1 MVEEMNVPLSTMRSG
16 TELTRK
22 PVTKMTSET
31 KLYPRYAEHPLK
43 EALAD
48 SPAVLIHGPRQCGK
62 TTLARMMNSSQTVLW
77 SGVGGI
83 EWPGGTNIK
92 WPGSNYIT
100 FDDETAREAA
110 ERDPIGFVNDLPGR
124 VILDEVQRAP
134 SIFTA
139 LKMAIDRDRIP
150 GRFLLTGSS
159 QVLLVP
165 RVSDSL
171 AGRLEIIRLHPLA
184 QCELSGQHPTFL
196 DRLFSGDLKAPE
208 LAGASD
214 RLADRIV
221 AGGFPAALARST
233 EGRRR
238 NWYLNYVET
247 QLQRDVRDIAKIS
260 DHGAMIRLLSVAATQ
275 TAWLYNLQDM
285 SSTFSLSRPTIGKY
299 VEILERIFLLER
311 IPAWQ
316 NNRLKRMVK
325 APKLHVCDT
334 GIGCAVIGASS
345 EALKKDRDLFGQYLE
360 SFVFQELKR
369 QASWSD
375 DTLTFY
381 HYRDKDKVEVD
392 LVIEK
397 GTMAVAG
404 VEVKASSTVRAS
416 DFHGLRKLKDA
427 AGDRFVAGMV
437 LYDGEKC
444 WSFGEGLTAVPV
456 RLLWENPA
464 ETASNLQLDG

>member
-1 MVEEMNVPLSTMRSG
+1 
-16 TELTRK
+16 
-22 PVTKMTSET
+22 MTSET
-31 KLYPRYAEHPLK
+31 RLYPRYAEYPLK

-62 TTLARMMNSSQTVLW
+62 TTLARMAYPPNHMQW
-77 SGVGGI
+77 DSGEVV
-83 EWPGGTNIK
+83 EWDNA
-92 WPGSNYIT
+92 NYIT
-100 FDDETAREAA
+100 FDDDVAREAA
-110 ERDPIGFVNDLPGR
+110 ESDPIGFVNDLPDR

-134 SIFTA
+134 SIFTS

-159 QVLLVP
+159 HVLLVP

-171 AGRLEIIRLHPLA
+171 AGRMEIIRLHPLA

-196 DRLFSGDLKAPE
+196 DRLFSGNLKAPE
-208 LAGASD
+208 LAGVTD
-214 RLADRIV
+214 RLGDRIV
-221 AGGFPAALARST
+221 AGGFPAALARSN

-238 NWYLNYVET
+238 AWYLNYVET
-247 QLQRDVRDIAKIS
+247 QLQRDVRDIARIS
-260 DHGAMIRLLSVAATQ
+260 DHGAMIRLLTVAATQ
-275 TAWLYNLQDM
+275 TARLYNLLDM
-285 SSTFSLSRPTIGKY
+285 SAPFLLSRPTIGKY
-299 VEILERIFLLER
+299 VEILERIFMLEK

-334 GIGCAVIGASS
+334 GIGCAVIGADS
-345 EALKKDRDLFGQYLE
+345 ESLKNDRDLFGQYLE

-369 QASWSD
+369 QSSWSD
-375 DTLTFY
+375 DPLTFY

-397 GTMAVAG
+397 GSAAVAG

-416 DFHGLRKLKDA
+416 DFNGLCKLRDA
-427 AGDRFVAGMV
+427 AGNRFAGGVV
-437 LYDGEKC
+437 LYDGERC
-444 WSFGEGLTAVPV
+444 WSFGEGLMAAPV
-456 RLLWENPA
+456 RLLWDYPE
-464 ETASNLQLDG
+464 ETGL

>member
-1 MVEEMNVPLSTMRSG
+1 
-16 TELTRK
+16 
-22 PVTKMTSET
+22 MTSET
-31 KLYPRYAEHPLK
+31 KLYPRFAEHLLK

-62 TTLARMMNSSQTVLW
+62 TTLARMMNPSQPKVWGGETV
-77 SGVGGI
+77 I
-83 EWPGGTNIK
+83 EWGGA
-92 WPGSNYIT
+92 NYIT

-110 ERDPIGFVNDLPGR
+110 ESDPIGFVNDLPDR
-124 VILDEVQRAP
+124 AILDEVQRAP

-184 QCELSGQHPTFL
+184 QCELSSQPPTFL
-196 DRLFSGDLKAPE
+196 DRLFSGDLKAPV
-208 LAGASD
+208 LDRAPD

-238 NWYLNYVET
+238 SWYLNYVET
-247 QLQRDVRDIAKIS
+247 QLQRDVRDIARIS
-260 DHGAMIRLLSVAATQ
+260 DHGAMNRLLTVAATQ
-275 TAWLYNLQDM
+275 TARLYNLLDM
-285 SSTFSLSRPTIGKY
+285 SSAFSLSRPTISKY

-311 IPAWQ
+311 IPAWRH
-316 NNRLKRMVK
+316 NRLKRMVK
-325 APKLHVCDT
+325 APKLHIGDT
-334 GIGCAVIGASS
+334 GIGCAVIGADG
-345 EALKKDRDLFGQYLE
+345 EALKNDRELFGQYLE
-360 SFVFQELKR
+360 SFVFQELRR
-369 QASWSD
+369 QSSWSD
-375 DTLTFY
+375 APLTFY
-381 HYRDKDKVEVD
+381 HFRDKDKVEVD

-397 GTMAVAG
+397 GSLAVAG

-427 AGDRFVAGMV
+427 AGDRFAAGVV

-444 WSFGEGLTAVPV
+444 LSFGEGMTAAPV
-456 RLLWENPA
+456 RLLWENPVVKGS
-464 ETASNLQLDG
+464 TLPLDG